1 MKHQEKNEAKG
12 EILGHSVQP
21 LLNLSMIPLVLIT
34 WLEGKALRPFL
45 AEMLGLSPSRLRR
58 GNGQNLRESTLIKA
72 KESAETWL
80 RERALKNGWG
90 MQDISERRSSL
101 PSVLAGQPRP
111 FADFIHGLE
120 NPDYIDLPLAKTFAE
135 EVDCL
140 ANSLL
145 LANQANDLESFKQVI
160 LNCGWGEGLARSIAD
175 QDEADQRLTAF
186 AAATDWDEAFAAS
199 RGFADNI
206 MICLFAAIDVEFGA
220 TYLRKLQPRPLLPLL
235 QPKMNA
241 DFNPDSLDKLPR
253 RNLVY
258 RPPRRLLE
266 LCYALMFWAKTRRW
280 PSKPV
285 GRKVLSEKLHLAD
298 YVVGNWF
305 DGTKSMN
312 SREFESIWKSLC
324 INIAKQ
330 EPFPAPMPLF
340 LATVFLQNVLIATY
354 PNQKLKHV
362 ILLDE
367 ANYLRYWTW
376 HRQRWASQL
385 HQGTEGW
392 PTWLD
397 DQSSLSPDSEA
408 RSSQSAGRSS
418 SSRECQYSSLLGLS

>member
-21 LLNLSMIPLVLIT
+21 LLNLSAIPLVLIT
-34 WLEGKALRPFL
+34 WLEGKAPRPLL

-58 GNGQNLRESTLIKA
+58 GNSLNLRESTLIKA

-80 RERALKNGWG
+80 RERALKNGWT
-90 MQDISERRSSL
+90 MQEISERRNSL
-101 PSVLAGQPRP
+101 PSVLAGQSRP

-120 NPDYIDLPLAKTFAE
+120 NPGYIDLPLAKTFAE

-145 LANQANDLESFKQVI
+145 LANQGNDLESFKQVI
-160 LNCGWGEGLARSIAD
+160 LSCNWGEGVARSIAD
-175 QDEADQRLTAF
+175 QAEADRRLTAF

-199 RGFADNI
+199 LGFADDI

-220 TYLRKLQPRPLLPLL
+220 RYLKKFQPRPLLLLL

-258 RPPRRLLE
+258 RPVRRLLE
-266 LCYALMFWAKTRRW
+266 LCYAMMFWAKSRRW
-280 PSKPV
+280 PDKPV
-285 GRKVLSEKLHLAD
+285 GRSVLAAKLDLAD
-298 YVVGNWF
+298 SEVGNWF
-305 DGTKSMN
+305 DGTQSM
-312 SREFESIWKSLC
+312 SARQFQSIWDSLC
-324 INIAKQ
+324 RHFAKDK
-330 EPFPAPMPLF
+330 PPPAPMPLF
-340 LATVFLQNVLIATY
+340 LVAVYLQNVLIATY
-354 PNQKLKHV
+354 PNQKLKHI
-362 ILLDE
+362 ILLNE

-385 HQGTEGW
+385 CPGTEGW

-397 DQSSLSPDSEA
+397 DQSSLSPDSEV
-408 RSSQSAGRSS
+408 RSSQSTGRSS